1 MATFRTTSI
10 TADRR
15 SAKRPSLSSLAS
27 LTSASITSLASTDS
41 DGPRPIIVIT
51 TVSTTSRS
59 QPATVPPPFA
69 TSLGSDEILPRPRQ
83 GAPPVAPAT
92 TPAEREAE
100 QKEKRGVVHK
110 LRRAVGI
117 QPTASPLDPALCEGW

>member
-15 SAKRPSLSSLAS
+15 SSKRPSLSSLAS

-69 TSLGSDEILPRPRQ
+69 TSLGSDEILPRPRR
-83 GAPPVAPAT
+83 GAPPVAPT
-92 TPAEREAE
+92 MTPIEREEE
-100 QKEKRGVVHK
+100 QKQKRGVVHK
-110 LRRAVGI
+110 LRRTVGI
-117 QPTASPLDPALCEGW
+117 QPLDAALCEGW